1 MHGDI
6 KIRKIRSKMLKSFH
20 DFVKLKENQDD
31 YGDNEVLYNVVDIAW
46 QMNRPKLFGILK
58 DIAQEDEN
66 SKLNNM
72 LNILQKQMTNDLNKL
87 SSSPAPNKEDNQIAP
102 PVADTNQ
109 GIERFQ

>member
-1 MHGDI
+1 M
-6 KIRKIRSKMLKSFH
+6 
-20 DFVKLKENQDD
+20 
-31 YGDNEVLYNVVDIAW
+31 LYNVVDIAW